1 MATYRELTY
10 LALDEIKAISDDS
23 TITEEHALFLL
34 NYYRNYIIQQ
44 KIKADGEA
52 SLSQANNQTI
62 CLDLE
67 ATQLIPDE
75 GVCSDTVL
83 KSIQE
88 IPTLANKDGA
98 KAYPINYLLGTNMSM
113 VSKDRFKFVG
123 HNKYMQSIIYV
134 TLGED
139 NHIYCKSSNPQ
150 FQYLKQLKVSGIF
163 EDSAKAGQLACNAE
177 GASCDVMDTDFP
189 LESALIPTLVE
200 AVIKELSAAM
210 WRQSDTR
217 NNAND
222 DIADLVTYIANNT
235 KSELAKQTAS

>member
-10 LALDEIKAISDDS
+10 LVLDEIKAISDDS

-44 KIKADGEA
+44 KIKADGIA
-52 SLSQANNQTI
+52 SLNQTNSQTI

-67 ATQLIPDE
+67 ASRLIPDE
-75 GVCSDTVL
+75 GACSDTVL

-88 IPTLANKDGA
+88 IPSLASGTQA

-123 HNKYMQSIIYV
+123 HNKYMQNIIYV

-163 EDSAKAGQLACNAE
+163 DDAAKAGELSCTQE
-177 GASCDVMDTDFP
+177 GKSCDIMDTDFP
-189 LESALIPTLVE
+189 LESDLIPTLVE
-200 AVIKELSAAM
+200 ATVKELSAAM
-210 WRQSDTR
+210 WRQSDNE

-222 DIADLVTYIANNT
+222 DLADLVTYLAKNI
-235 KSELAKQTAS
+235 KSELAKQIAS